1 MPKLYSFFLAI
12 CFIVS
17 TSLTAQYQS
26 VLGSNNTSWKM
37 KQWLITVNTTQ
48 CIIDSTWVDHS
59 PDTTFQNNTFKP
71 ILGITSLDR
80 NARVRGYVAEDT
92 TTGKLLFRDNSI
104 DSNIYQV
111 MDMSLSLNDTFMVD
125 QGILGTTLSIV
136 DSVYTLSGKKV
147 IRLDYQEPIQTSKGV
162 KMYHYTM
169 IEGVG
174 INLKGVNY
182 SMASNSILD
191 TNWRDGSLN
200 YAAPIDS
207 FLICDLS
214 TKLSELQS
222 RENIRVYP
230 NPATQTLTIEGS
242 SAKLFQVYGID
253 GKLMKSGRVSQNI
266 DVSELPEGLYFLL
279 LDQQY
284 RVKFVIDR

>member
-59 PDTTFQNNTFKP
+59 SDTTFQNNTFKP

-182 SMASNSILD
+182 SLASNSILD

>member
-279 LDQQY
+279 LCNGPHL
-284 RVKFVIDR
+284 

>member
-59 PDTTFQNNTFKP
+59 SDTTFQNNTFKP

>member
-182 SMASNSILD
+182 SLASNSILD